1 MERDQ
6 STYAST
12 FETPA
17 LNEDYA
23 PEKTR
28 NCYTIQLR
36 RFWLN
41 VNVPLVVK
49 AGGMARMSA
58 LEIAVDS
65 LTTAIWIILLVPGAR
80 PFGGKHTVPLTQG

>member
-1 MERDQ
+1 
-6 STYAST
+6 
-12 FETPA
+12 
-17 LNEDYA
+17 
-23 PEKTR
+23 
-28 NCYTIQLR
+28 
-36 RFWLN
+36 
-41 VNVPLVVK
+41 LVVK